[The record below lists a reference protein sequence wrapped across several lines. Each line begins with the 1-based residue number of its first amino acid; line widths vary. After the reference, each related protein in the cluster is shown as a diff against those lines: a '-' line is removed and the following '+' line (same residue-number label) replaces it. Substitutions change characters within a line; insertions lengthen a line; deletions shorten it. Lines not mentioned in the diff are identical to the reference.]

1 MITSMKR
8 KEENKMKPLY
18 KIFFFIVFTAAN
30 FAQIAVKGDIIYT
43 MDGAPIKNGVILIKN
58 GIIEAVGKEGEVT
71 IPADYRVYHN
81 AVVTPGLIDAHAT
94 MGLSGIYNQSHDQDQ
109 LEKSDPFQP
118 ELRAFDAFNPR
129 EELLTWAASFGVTT
143 INTGHAPGA
152 LASGQTM
159 IAKTFS
165 TGETARI
172 IDSAWGVAFT
182 LGSSVG
188 NIYKKPGTRS
198 KGIAMLRQE
207 FLKAQDYLN
216 KKPDAAR
223 DLKLETMAKVLKGE
237 LHALVTANT
246 AVEILAALRLAEEFK
261 IKIILDGAAEAEA
274 VIGEIKKSGFAVIL
288 HPPMARSYGDL
299 KNASLE
305 TAMLLK
311 QNGIPFTFQSG
322 YEGYVPKTRIVLFEA
337 AIAAANG
344 LGMEEA
350 LKAITINA
358 AKILGIE
365 KTNGSITKGKQA
377 DIALFTGDP
386 FEYTTKCC
394 AVIIDGNLVKED
406 CK

>member
-1 MITSMKR
+1 MKF
-8 KEENKMKPLY
+8 L
-18 KIFFFIVFTAAN
+18 FIILFTFICSAVL
-30 FAQIAVKGDIIYT
+30 FGQIAVKGDIIYT
-43 MDGAPIKNGVILIKN
+43 MDGAPIKNGVVLIKN
-58 GIIEAVGKEGEVT
+58 GLIEAVGTETEIT
-71 IPADYRVYHN
+71 IPADYLVYKN
-81 AVVTPGLIDAHAT
+81 AVVTPGLIDAHTT

-129 EELLTWAASFGVTT
+129 EELLTWAANFGVTT

-165 TGETARI
+165 STETARI
-172 IDSAWGVAFT
+172 LDSASCVSFT

-188 NIYKKPGTRS
+188 GIYKKPGTRS
-198 KGIAMLRQE
+198 KGISMIRQE
-207 FLKAQDYLN
+207 FLKAKEYLN
-216 KKPDAAR
+216 KKADAPR
-223 DLKLETMAKVLKGE
+223 DLKMETIAKVLRGE
-237 LHALVTANT
+237 LHALITANT

-261 IKIILDGAAEAEA
+261 IKIILDGASEAEV
-274 VIGEIKKSGFAVIL
+274 VIGEIKKSGFPVIL

-305 TAMLLK
+305 TASLLK
-311 QNGIPFTFQSG
+311 ENGILFAIQSG
-322 YEGYVPKTRIVLFEA
+322 FEGYVPKTRVILFEA

-350 LKAITINA
+350 LRSITMNA

-377 DIALFTGDP
+377 DLALFTGDP

-394 AVIIDGNLVKED
+394 TVIIDGQVVKED